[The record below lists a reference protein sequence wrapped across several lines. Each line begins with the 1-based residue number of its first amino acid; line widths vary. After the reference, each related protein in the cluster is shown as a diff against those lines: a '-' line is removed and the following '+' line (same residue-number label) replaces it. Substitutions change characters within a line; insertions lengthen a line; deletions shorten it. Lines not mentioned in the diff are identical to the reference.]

1 MDMWHHKTKFTSY
14 EHKRA
19 KLRSFL
25 NFNNTVK
32 LHEGIDNLILFEKLE
47 AYSKE

>member
-1 MDMWHHKTKFTSY
+1 MLTQRFKANDYRTADL
-14 EHKRA
+14 KR
-19 KLRSFL
+19 FL